1 MLNEIYNNQKTI
13 SQKSIEALKRDFIG
27 IRSGKVSVSILDNIR
42 VDYYGNLTPLNQV
55 ASVLATDAVTINIT
69 PWEKP
74 MLKAIESAIAAA
86 NIGVN
91 PNNDGESVKL
101 FFPPMTTEQR
111 KENAKKAKAMGEKA
125 KVSIRNIRK
134 DTNDEVKKL
143 EKDKIISEDEAKK
156 AYDEVQKITDDFIAK
171 IDEAVK
177 SKETELLKVWFFNK
191 SIFGTYRRFFDN
203 IFNEITFL

>member
-1 MLNEIYNNQKTI
+1 MLNEIYSNQKST
-13 SQKSIEALKRDFIG
+13 SQKSIESLKRDFMG
-27 IRSGKVSVSILDNIR
+27 IRSGKVSINILDNIR
-42 VDYYGNLTPLNQV
+42 VDYYGNPTPLNQV
-55 ASVLATDAVTINIT
+55 ASVLATDAVTISVT

-74 MLKAIESAIAAA
+74 MLKTIESAIAAA

-134 DTNDEVKKL
+134 DTNDEIKKL
-143 EKDKIISEDEAKK
+143 EKDKAISEDEAKK
-156 AYDEVQKITDDFIAK
+156 GYDEVQKITDDFIAK

-177 SKETELLKVWFFNK
+177 SKEAELLKV
-191 SIFGTYRRFFDN
+191 
-203 IFNEITFL
+203 